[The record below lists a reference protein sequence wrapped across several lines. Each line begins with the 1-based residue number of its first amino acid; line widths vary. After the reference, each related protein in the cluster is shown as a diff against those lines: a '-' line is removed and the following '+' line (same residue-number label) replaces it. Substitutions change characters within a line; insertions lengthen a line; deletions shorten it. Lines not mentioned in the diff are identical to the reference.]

1 MWLVSV
7 RIRLGA
13 TLDIV
18 KSPVNVP
25 PASGNL
31 FVIAALEDVIY
42 PAQFVI
48 ALLLREIFADPS
60 KETPAIV
67 LAVASVVAVEAAIP
81 RASISDFV

>member
-31 FVIAALEDVIY
+31 FVIAALEDVLRGEVVEETIAE
-42 PAQFVI
+42 PA
-48 ALLLREIFADPS
+48 
-60 KETPAIV
+60 
-67 LAVASVVAVEAAIP
+67 
-81 RASISDFV
+81 